1 MISLSKKFQK
11 SQFQKTRKVV
21 EKIRL
26 EMIVAPVVLR
36 PSFSFPAEDDA
47 SKFAKKD
54 EESEKKKLQSVV
66 RGDVLQCS
74 SSSSGFAIYLSS
86 SIVMMMAS

>member
-1 MISLSKKFQK
+1 
-11 SQFQKTRKVV
+11 
-21 EKIRL
+21 
-26 EMIVAPVVLR
+26 MIVAPVVLC

-47 SKFAKKD
+47 SKFAKKG

-74 SSSSGFAIYLSS
+74 SSSWLRHLSFQLYSYDDGKLGSRQFSFASS
-86 SIVMMMAS
+86 

>member
-1 MISLSKKFQK
+1 
-11 SQFQKTRKVV
+11 
-21 EKIRL
+21 
-26 EMIVAPVVLR
+26 MIVAPVVLR
-36 PSFSFPAEDDA
+36 SSFSFPAEDDA

-54 EESEKKKLQSVV
+54 EESEKKLQSVV

>member
-1 MISLSKKFQK
+1 M
-11 SQFQKTRKVV
+11 
-21 EKIRL
+21 
-26 EMIVAPVVLR
+26 MVAPVVLR

-54 EESEKKKLQSVV
+54 EESKKKKKSV

-74 SSSSGFAIYLSS
+74 SSSWLRHLSFQLYSYDDGKLGSRQFSFASS
-86 SIVMMMAS
+86 